1 MHVKRSI
8 AAAVLSVAVP
18 GVLLGAGAG
27 ASIARSAGDPVANAA
42 KTATVR
48 LGATSLGKVLV
59 AGSGGRTL
67 YLSIQDAK
75 NKSMC
80 TGQCAVVWPPLLT
93 SGKPSAGKGVS
104 AAKLGEIK
112 RGRSHQVTYAG
123 HPLYTFDSDSAAG
136 QTSGEGDNGF
146 YVVSPSGKA
155 IK

>member
-8 AAAVLSVAVP
+8 AAAVLSAAVP

-27 ASIARSAGDPVANAA
+27 ASIARSGDPVANAA
-42 KTATVR
+42 KTATVGLR
-48 LGATSLGKVLV
+48 ATSLGKVLV
-59 AGSGGRTL
+59 AGSSGRTL
-67 YLSIQDAK
+67 YLSTHDAK

-93 SGKPSAGKGVS
+93 SRKPSAGKGVS
-104 AAKLGEIK
+104 ASKLGEIK

-123 HPLYTFDSDSAAG
+123 HPLYTFEGDSAAG
-136 QTSGEGDNGF
+136 QTSGEADNGF
-146 YVVSPSGKA
+146 DVVSPSGKA

>member
-1 MHVKRSI
+1 MHVKHSI

-112 RGRSHQVTYAG
+112 RGRN
-123 HPLYTFDSDSAAG
+123 PLARA
-136 QTSGEGDNGF
+136 
-146 YVVSPSGKA
+146 
-155 IK
+155 